1 MVMDHKDNGV
11 ALLIMGVVIA
21 FNISLAVNFIS
32 ASGHALAALFN
43 DTNLFALAA
52 AELFTVLL
60 TYVICKH
67 KSFSIPRHVNRS
79 LRRA

>member
-1 MVMDHKDNGV
+1 MVMDHKSNGV

-21 FNISLAVNFIS
+21 FNVSLAVNFIG

-43 DTNLFALAA
+43 DANLFALAA
-52 AELFTVLL
+52 AELFIVLL

-67 KSFSIPRHVNRS
+67 KSFTIPSHINSS
-79 LRRA
+79 LRRT